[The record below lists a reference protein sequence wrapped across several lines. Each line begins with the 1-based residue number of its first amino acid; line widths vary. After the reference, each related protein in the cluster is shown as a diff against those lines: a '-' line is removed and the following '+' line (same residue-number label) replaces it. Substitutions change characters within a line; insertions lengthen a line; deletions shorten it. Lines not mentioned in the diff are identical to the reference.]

1 MGGDDL
7 DDGLGGAWLY
17 FCALRKVEA
26 PPRSDCE
33 LTAQGQID
41 RLGVRA
47 VKPERLAMRS
57 ERFDFPNSKGE
68 KLAALLDLPLGRP
81 IAFTLFAH
89 CFTCGKNNLAARRI
103 AEQLTMQGMGVLR
116 FDFTGLGG
124 SQGEF
129 ANTHFSSNV
138 DDLIAA
144 ANHLR
149 EIYAAPTILIGHS
162 LGGTA
167 ILAAASK
174 IPEARGVATI
184 AAPYHPNHVT
194 NLFKADIEKLRE
206 EGEIEVSL
214 AGHPF
219 HIKREFLEDVAD
231 KNLRDHIAN
240 LRKALLVFHSPTDDL
255 VGIENASQIFTA
267 AKHPK
272 SFVSLAG
279 ADHLLSQ
286 RSDAVYVANVIA
298 AWAERYLDQTETVAD
313 AEIEAGLVLVRETHG
328 GKFQQEI
335 FTGSHHLLADEPVK
349 LGGLDSGPGPYDFL
363 LAGLGA
369 CTSMT
374 IRLYADFKKLPLEN
388 VSVRLSHRKIHARD
402 CESCDTKVSMLD
414 HIDRAITLEGPLDDE
429 QRKRLMEIADKCPV
443 HRTLQS
449 KININTFERP
459 FTAAR

>member
-1 MGGDDL
+1 
-7 DDGLGGAWLY
+7 
-17 FCALRKVEA
+17 
-26 PPRSDCE
+26 
-33 LTAQGQID
+33 
-41 RLGVRA
+41 
-47 VKPERLAMRS
+47 MRS

-89 CFTCGKNNLAARRI
+89 CFTCGKDNLAAKRI
-103 AEQLTMQGMGVLR
+103 AEQLTMRGMGVLR

-124 SQGEF
+124 SQGDF
-129 ANTHFSSNV
+129 ANTRFSSNV

-144 ANHLR
+144 ADHLR
-149 EIYAAPTILIGHS
+149 KSYAAPTILIGHS

-167 ILAAASK
+167 MLAAAGK

-184 AAPYHPNHVT
+184 AAPYQPNHVT
-194 NLFKADIEKLRE
+194 NLFKADIEKLRA

-214 AGHPF
+214 AGRQF
-219 HIKREFLEDVAD
+219 RIKREFLEDVAD
-231 KNLRDHIAN
+231 KNLHDHIAN
-240 LRKALLVFHSPTDDL
+240 LRKALLVFHSPTDDI
-255 VGIENASQIFTA
+255 VGIDNATQIFTT

-279 ADHLLSQ
+279 ADHLLSR
-286 RSDAVYVANVIA
+286 RSDAEYVANVIA
-298 AWAERYLDQTETVAD
+298 AWAERYLDQAEIVAD
-313 AEIEAGLVLVRETHG
+313 TELEAGLVLVRETHG

-335 FTGSHHLLADEPVK
+335 LTGPHHLLADEPVK
-349 LGGLDSGPGPYDFL
+349 LGGLGSGPGPYDFL

-388 VSVRLSHRKIHARD
+388 VSVQLSHRRIHVSD

-414 HIDRAITLEGPLDDE
+414 HIDRAITLEGPLNDE
-429 QRKRLMEIADKCPV
+429 QRKRLMEMADKCPV

-449 KININTFERP
+449 KITISTFEQP
-459 FTAAR
+459 STVAS